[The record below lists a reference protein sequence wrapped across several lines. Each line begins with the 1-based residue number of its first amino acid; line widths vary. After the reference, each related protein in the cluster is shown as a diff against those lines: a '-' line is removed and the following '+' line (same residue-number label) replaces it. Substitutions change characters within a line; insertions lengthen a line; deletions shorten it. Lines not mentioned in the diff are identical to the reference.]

1 MIGWTARGGEE
12 LNLKQLVERQ
22 KKYFYTGKTK
32 DISFR
37 LKSLEKLANAI
48 DQFEPD
54 LLAALKK
61 DLNKS
66 EYEAYVV
73 EIMVLKE
80 EIKVMKKNIEKW
92 AKPRRV
98 KTPLVLFGARSYI
111 YPEPVGVNL
120 IIGPWNYPVLLV
132 LNPLIGAI
140 AAGNCA
146 VIKPSEHTFYTARVL
161 KQMIRDIFDPEYVAV
176 AEGDIETGK
185 ALLEQPFDHIFFTGS
200 VAVGKAV
207 MEKASQ
213 TLTPVTLE
221 LGGKSPVIVAEDANL
236 KLAARRIV
244 WGKFINAGQT
254 CVAPDFVY
262 VPEQIRDEL
271 LRRMKQEVERFYGEK
286 PLANP
291 NYTRIVSWKHFT
303 RLKSFLKTSHI
314 VFGGES
320 DHYTLK
326 IEPTVIDRVSWED
339 PIMQEEIFGPLLP
352 VLTYTRLDDVIS
364 TLREKPKPLA
374 LYIFTENSGV
384 EEKIITSLPYGG
396 GCVND
401 TLIHTGSPYL
411 PFGGTG
417 TSGIGNYHG
426 KYSFDCFSHK
436 KSVVKQTTWFDLP
449 FRYPHAKNGLK
460 WIRKLTK

>member
-1 MIGWTARGGEE
+1 SNLAR
-12 LNLKQLVERQ
+12 LVEKQ
-22 KKYFYTGKTK
+22 KKFFYTGKTK
-32 DISFR
+32 EISFR
-37 LKSLEKLANAI
+37 LKNLEKLAKTI
-48 DQFEPD
+48 ERFEPD

-66 EYEAYVV
+66 EYEAYVM
-73 EIMVLKE
+73 EILVLKE
-80 EIKVMKKNIEKW
+80 EIKVMRKNVEKW
-92 AKPRRV
+92 SRPRKV
-98 KTPLVLFGARSYI
+98 KTPLLLFGAQSFV

-120 IIGPWNYPVLLV
+120 IIGPWNYPVLLLV
-132 LNPLIGAI
+132 NPLVGAI
-140 AAGNCA
+140 AAGNCV
-146 VIKPSEHTFYTARVL
+146 VIKPSEHTFYTAKALRR
-161 KQMIRDIFDPEYVAV
+161 MIEDIFDPEYVAV
-176 AEGDIETGK
+176 AEGDMETGK

-200 VAVGKAV
+200 VAAGKAV
-207 MEKASQ
+207 MEKAAR

-221 LGGKSPVIVAEDANL
+221 LGGKSPVIVTEDANL

-254 CVAPDFVY
+254 CVAPDYIY
-262 VPEQIRDEL
+262 VHEKMKDQL
-271 LRRMKQEVERFYGEK
+271 LRRMKREVERFYGDN

-291 NYTRIVSWKHFT
+291 DYTRIISWKHFS
-303 RLKSFLKTSHI
+303 RLKSYLKTSHI

-326 IEPTVIDRVSWED
+326 IEPTVIDKVTWED
-339 PIMQEEIFGPLLP
+339 PVMQEEIFGPVLP

-374 LYIFTENSGV
+374 LYIFTENRET
-384 EEKIITSLPYGG
+384 EEKVITSLPYGG

-401 TLIHTGSPYL
+401 TLIHTGSSYL

-417 TSGIGNYHG
+417 TSGIGKYHG
-426 KYSFDCFSHK
+426 KYSFDCFSHQ
-436 KSVVKQTTWFDLP
+436 KSVVKQTTRFDLP
-449 FRYPHAKNGLK
+449 LRYPYVKNGLK

>member
-1 MIGWTARGGEE
+1 MIGLEARGGEE
-12 LNLKQLVERQ
+12 LNLAQLVEKQ
-22 KKYFYTGKTK
+22 KKFFYTGNTK
-32 DISFR
+32 DVSFR
-37 LKSLEKLANAI
+37 QKHLKKLANAVE
-48 DQFEPD
+48 QFEPD

-80 EIKVMKKNIEKW
+80 EIKVMRKNVEKW
-92 AKPRRV
+92 SKPRKV
-98 KTPLVLFGARSYI
+98 KTPLVLFGARSFI

-120 IIGPWNYPVLLV
+120 IIGPWNYPVLLL

-146 VIKPSEHTFYTARVL
+146 VIKPSEHTFYTAKAVR
-161 KQMIRDIFDPEYVAV
+161 QMIEDIFDPEYVAV

-200 VAVGKAV
+200 AAVGKAV
-207 MEKASQ
+207 MEKAAQ

-221 LGGKSPVIVAEDANL
+221 LGGKSPAIVTEDANL

-254 CVAPDFVY
+254 CVAPDYVY
-262 VPEQIRDEL
+262 VPEKIKEEFLRQI
-271 LRRMKQEVERFYGEK
+271 KQEAERFYGIN
-286 PLANP
+286 PLSNP
-291 NYTRIVSWKHFT
+291 NYTRIISWKHFS
-303 RLKSFLKTSHI
+303 RLKSLLKTSHI
-314 VFGGES
+314 VFGGQS

-326 IEPTVIDRVSWED
+326 IEPTVIDQVTWED

-352 VLTYTRLDDVIS
+352 VLTYTSLDDVIS
-364 TLREKPKPLA
+364 CLREKSKPLA
-374 LYIFTENSGV
+374 LYIFTENRET
-384 EEKIITSLPYGG
+384 EEKVIASLSYGG
-396 GCVND
+396 GCTND
-401 TLIHTGSPYL
+401 TLIHTSSPYL
-411 PFGGTG
+411 PFGGAG
-417 TSGIGNYHG
+417 PSGIGNYHG

-436 KSVVKQTTWFDLP
+436 KSVVKQTTLFDVPL
-449 FRYPHAKNGLK
+449 RYPYVKNGLK

>member
-1 MIGWTARGGEE
+1 M
-12 LNLKQLVERQ
+12 NLTQLVEKQ
-22 KKYFYTGKTK
+22 KKFFYTGKAK
-32 DISFR
+32 EISFR

-48 DQFEPD
+48 ERFEQD

-80 EIKVMKKNIEKW
+80 EIKVMRRNVEKW
-92 AKPRRV
+92 SRPRKV
-98 KTPLVLFGARSYI
+98 KTPLILFGAQSFI

-120 IIGPWNYPVLLV
+120 IIGPWNYPVLL
-132 LNPLIGAI
+132 LINPLIGAI

-146 VIKPSEHTFYTARVL
+146 VIKPSEHTFYTAKAL
-161 KQMIRDIFDPEYVAV
+161 KLMIEDIFDPDYVAV

-185 ALLEQPFDHIFFTGS
+185 ALLAQPFDHIFFTGS
-200 VAVGKAV
+200 VAVGKQV
-207 MEKASQ
+207 MEKASRA
-213 TLTPVTLE
+213 LIPVTLE
-221 LGGKSPVIVAEDANL
+221 LGGKSPVIVTEDANL

-254 CVAPDFVY
+254 CVAPDYVY
-262 VPEQIRDEL
+262 VPEKIKDEL
-271 LRRMKQEVERFYGEK
+271 LQRMKQEVERFYGDK

-291 NYTRIVSWKHFT
+291 DYTRIISWKHFS
-303 RLKSFLKTSHI
+303 RLKSLLKTSHI

-326 IEPTVIDRVSWED
+326 IEPTVIDQVTWED

-364 TLREKPKPLA
+364 CLRKKPKPLA
-374 LYIFTENSGV
+374 LYIFTENREA
-384 EEKIITSLPYGG
+384 EEKSD
-396 GCVND
+396 C
-401 TLIHTGSPYL
+401 LIA
-411 PFGGTG
+411 
-417 TSGIGNYHG
+417 IWRRMR
-426 KYSFDCFSHK
+426 
-436 KSVVKQTTWFDLP
+436 Q
-449 FRYPHAKNGLK
+449 
-460 WIRKLTK
+460 

>member
-1 MIGWTARGGEE
+1 M
-12 LNLKQLVERQ
+12 NLTQLVEKQ
-22 KKYFYTGKTK
+22 KEFFYTGKTK
-32 DISFR
+32 EISFR

-48 DQFEPD
+48 ERFEHD

-80 EIKVMKKNIEKW
+80 EIKVMRRNVEKW
-92 AKPRRV
+92 SKPRKV
-98 KTPLVLFGARSYI
+98 KTPFVLFGAQSFI

-120 IIGPWNYPVLLV
+120 IIGPWNYPVLL
-132 LNPLIGAI
+132 LINPLIGAI
-140 AAGNCA
+140 AAGNSA
-146 VIKPSEHTFYTARVL
+146 VIKPSEHTFYTAKVL
-161 KQMIRDIFDPEYVAV
+161 KQMIEDIFDSNYVAV
-176 AEGDIETGK
+176 AEGDIDTGK
-185 ALLEQPFDHIFFTGS
+185 ALLAQPFDHIFFTGS
-200 VAVGKAV
+200 VAVGKQV
-207 MEKASQ
+207 MEKAARA
-213 TLTPVTLE
+213 LIPVTLE
-221 LGGKSPVIVAEDANL
+221 LGGKSPVIVTEDANL

-254 CVAPDFVY
+254 CVAPDYVY
-262 VPEQIRDEL
+262 VPEKIKDEL
-271 LRRMKQEVERFYGEK
+271 LRRMKQEVERFYGDK

-291 NYTRIVSWKHFT
+291 DYTRIISWKHFS

-326 IEPTVIDRVSWED
+326 IEPTVIDQVTWED
-339 PIMQEEIFGPLLP
+339 PVMQEEIFGPLLP
-352 VLTYTRLDDVIS
+352 VLTYTRLDDVI
-364 TLREKPKPLA
+364 TCLRNKPKPLA
-374 LYIFTENSGV
+374 LYVFTENREA
-384 EEKIITSLPYGG
+384 EEKVIASLSYGG

-401 TLIHTGSPYL
+401 TLIHTGSPHL

-417 TSGIGNYHG
+417 ASGIGNYHG

-436 KSVVKQTTWFDLP
+436 KSVVKQTTLFDLP
-449 FRYPHAKNGLK
+449 LRYPYMKNGLK